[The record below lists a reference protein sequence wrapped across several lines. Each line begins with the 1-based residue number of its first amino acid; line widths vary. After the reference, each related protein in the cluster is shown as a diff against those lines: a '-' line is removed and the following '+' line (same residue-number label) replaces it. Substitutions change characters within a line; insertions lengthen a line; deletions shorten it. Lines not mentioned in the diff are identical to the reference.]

1 MQAQKVP
8 AKHGLNWVA
17 DGYRLFAKS
26 PLLLVL
32 LIFGYFFI
40 LVAST
45 VVPVVGPLAALVLVP
60 TFSVGLMVACRTLDA
75 GNAVEWKQLFA
86 GFHLNFPVLLRLG
99 FVYLVSM
106 TAVLLVSSLLDGG
119 MLMKMTLFGIPPPT
133 DIYQDDDLARAR
145 ALTLVLS
152 VPVIMGF
159 WFAPVLVAWH
169 RLPAMKSLFFSYFA
183 CARNLSALLLF
194 TLVLTGGVLA
204 MSVLYVL
211 IDSIAGDA
219 LAEAMSLPA
228 FLILTAV
235 LCASI
240 YASYRDIF
248 RDDPSVDVPARQ
260 SDS

>member
-8 AKHGLNWVA
+8 ATHGLNWVA

-26 PLLLVL
+26 PLLLTL
-32 LIFGYFFI
+32 LVFGYFFL

-45 VVPVVGPLAALVLVP
+45 VLPLIGPLAGFVLVP

-75 GNAVEWKQLFA
+75 GQTVEWKQLFA

-99 FVYLVSM
+99 FVYLSSM
-106 TAVLLVSSLLDGG
+106 SAILLISSLLDGG

-133 DIYQDDDLARAR
+133 DTLLDDDLAQAR

-152 VPVIMGF
+152 IPVFMGF
-159 WFAPVLVAWH
+159 WFAPVLAAWH

-194 TLVLTGGVLA
+194 SLVLVAVVMA

-211 IDSIAGDA
+211 LDNLAGDR
-219 LAEAMSLPA
+219 LAEAMTLPV
-228 FLILTAV
+228 FLMLTAV
-235 LCASI
+235 LCASV

-248 RDDPSVDVPARQ
+248 RDDSPAELPAQ
-260 SDS
+260 QPGS

>member
-8 AKHGLNWVA
+8 ARHGLNWIA

-45 VVPVVGPLAALVLVP
+45 VVPVVGPLAALILVP
-60 TFSVGLMVACRTLDA
+60 TFSVGLMVACRSVDA
-75 GNAVEWKQLFA
+75 GQAVQWSQLFA

-99 FVYLVSM
+99 FVYLGSM
-106 TAVLLVSSLLDGG
+106 SAILLVSSLLDGG
-119 MLMKMTLFGIPPPT
+119 ILMKMTLFGMVPST
-133 DIYQDDDLARAR
+133 DVNLDEDLAQAR

-152 VPVIMGF
+152 IPVVMGF

-183 CARNLSALLLF
+183 CARNIAALLLF
-194 TLVLTGGVLA
+194 TAALLGAILA
-204 MSVLYVL
+204 MSVIYVL
-211 IDSIAGDA
+211 LASIAGDA
-219 LAEAMSLPA
+219 LAETMTLPL
-228 FLILTAV
+228 FLVLTSV

-248 RDDPSVDVPARQ
+248 CEDPPADVQVQQ
-260 SDS
+260 SGP

>member
-26 PLLLVL
+26 PLLLTL
-32 LIFGYFFI
+32 LVFGYFFI

-60 TFSVGLMVACRTLDA
+60 TFSVGLMVACRTLDS
-75 GNAVEWKQLFA
+75 GDAVEWKQLFA

-99 FVYLVSM
+99 FVYLSSM
-106 TAVLLVSSLLDGG
+106 AAVLLASSLLDGG

-133 DIYQDDDLARAR
+133 DIDLDDDLARAR

-152 VPVIMGF
+152 IPVVMGF

-169 RLPAMKSLFFSYFA
+169 RLPAMQSLFFSYFA

-194 TLVLTGGVLA
+194 TLVLMGGVLA

-211 IDSIAGDA
+211 LDSLAGDA
-219 LAEAMSLPA
+219 LAEAMSLPV
-228 FLILTAV
+228 FLMLTAV

-248 RDDPSVDVPARQ
+248 RDDPPADFPVQ
-260 SDS
+260 QPGS